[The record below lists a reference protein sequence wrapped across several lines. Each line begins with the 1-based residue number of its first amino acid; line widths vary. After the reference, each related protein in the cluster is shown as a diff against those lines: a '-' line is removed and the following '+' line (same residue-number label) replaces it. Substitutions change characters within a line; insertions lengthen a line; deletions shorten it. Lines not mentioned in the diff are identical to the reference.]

1 MHPFTKWT
9 LRTEANASAQFKFV
23 VTEFG
28 KEATGKQIEFKKCL
42 GVFSNGKD
50 APILGQPPL
59 NVPNPITTDENGMA
73 IVNIPTL
80 DPNKPRGYID
90 GQLYGFCYSVTGSRP
105 PNPSSLDNVIV
116 IMLYNGYKDEP
127 SPTWLDNILPIFKQ
141 YADLY
146 PVMTENF
153 VDLGNYYEV
162 TERRFPILESLALP
176 MSHPNHMPVTRDLS
190 DAKRKVILKWLRTD
204 GLPIGDRLNKYS
216 LEHLKKDLQ
225 TALQIEHAT
234 IPTYLTAFS
243 TIKDIYNLE
252 VQSMFKTILVQ
263 EMLHM
268 ALVANILNA
277 VGGDPKLYFD
287 GFIPEYPSHLPG
299 GVQPDLAVPIGKCS
313 LALIRNVFM
322 KIEEPYYTKTSVKVM
337 DTHSDDV
344 NTRFAV
350 PKFGQLVQGAESCP
364 SSHYSCHA
372 FESIHGL
379 GRPKKSRF
387 SIQRSQGKPDG
398 KDKFRVILPSS
409 TYPNITIGGFYKNI
423 EEGLKHLSEK
433 NNIFTGMNTND
444 LRGYYNYGGQLF
456 SILINLASDKINGKL
471 D

>member
-28 KEATGKQIEFKKCL
+28 KEATGKQIGFKKCL

-50 APILGQPPL
+50 APTLGQPPL
-59 NVPNPITTDENGMA
+59 NVPNPIMTDENGMA

-80 DPNKPRGYID
+80 DPNKSRGYID
-90 GQLYGFCYSVTGSRP
+90 GQLYGFCYGLTGSRP
-105 PNPSSLDNVIV
+105 PNPSSHDNVIV

-127 SPTWLDNILPIFKQ
+127 SPTWLDNIFPIFKQ
-141 YADLY
+141 YAELY

-162 TERRFPILESLALP
+162 KERKFPILESLALP

-204 GLPIGDRLNKYS
+204 DLPIGDRLNKYS
-216 LEHLKKDLQ
+216 LEQLKKDLQ

-234 IPTYLTAFS
+234 IPPYLTAMG

-252 VQSMFKTILVQ
+252 VQSVFKAILVQ

-344 NTRFAV
+344 NIT
-350 PKFGQLVQGAESCP
+350 
-364 SSHYSCHA
+364 HHSCHA
-372 FESIHGL
+372 FKSIHGL

-398 KDKFRVILPSS
+398 KDKFRAILPSS
-409 TYPNITIGGFYKNI
+409 TYPNSTIGGFYKNI
-423 EEGLKHLSEK
+423 EEELKHLSEK
-433 NNIFTGMNTND
+433 SNIFTGMDTSD